1 MEGDELEALKGIGS
15 KWPIVRQVVVEVH
28 DLHGRLAAVMALLEG
43 KGFHV
48 EVAMQQT
55 EVR

>member
-1 MEGDELEALKGIGS
+1 VEGDELEALKGIGS